1 MICQFCVD
9 DSGSNFSKTEV
20 LETRMYWDPNDEI
33 YYNERRR
40 QCLACETRFAT
51 VERMVED
58 D

>member
-9 DSGSNFSKTEV
+9 DTGSYFSKTEV
-20 LETRMYWDPNDEI
+20 LETRQYLDPETDML
-33 YYNERRR
+33 YNQRRR
-40 QCLACETRFAT
+40 QCLSCDTRFNT

>member
-1 MICQFCVD
+1 VD
-9 DSGSNFSKTEV
+9 EGGNYFSKTEV
-20 LETRMYWDPNDEI
+20 LETRIYWDPNEEF

-40 QCLACETRFAT
+40 RCLACETRFTT

>member
-1 MICQFCVD
+1 MICQFCVGED
-9 DSGSNFSKTEV
+9 GNYFSKTEV
-20 LETRMYWDPNDEI
+20 LETRIYWDPSEEF

-40 QCLACETRFAT
+40 RCLACETRFTT